1 MANTVNYV
9 EQFRTQLEQKY
20 ARELVSGDLGNNGA
34 TFVGTKTIKIPRLTL
49 GGYSEHS
56 RAGGWSRKDLSNT
69 WEVKTLE
76 HDRDVEFYVD
86 AMDVDETNQILS
98 AGNITNQFEEEQAI
112 PELDAYRFSKIYTEY
127 TTTYSQTADT
137 TALTEAN
144 VLAIFDQL
152 MEEMDDEGVPMDG
165 RILYVSAQVNTMIK
179 RAEEISR
186 TIVVD
191 GNNNNVINRG
201 VRALDDVTIKTVP
214 KARFMTQYDFTDGFT
229 PAVGAKN
236 INMILVHP
244 RSVIAVDKHSAIYLW
259 APGTH
264 TTGDGYLYQNRRYGD
279 LFLIENKVTG
289 VKMNVEA

>member
-86 AMDVDETNQILS
+86 SMDVDETNQILS

-112 PELDAYRFSKIYTEY
+112 PELDAYRFSKIFSEY
-127 TTTYSQTADT
+127 TTTFGQTADT
-137 TALTEAN
+137 TVLTEAN